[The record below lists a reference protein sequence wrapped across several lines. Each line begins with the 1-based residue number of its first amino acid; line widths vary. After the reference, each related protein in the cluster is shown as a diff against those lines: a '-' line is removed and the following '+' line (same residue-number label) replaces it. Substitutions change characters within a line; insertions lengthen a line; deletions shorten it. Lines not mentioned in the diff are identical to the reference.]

1 MLLTCHVTG
10 VLVPPESPAWNC
22 RLVATLTETMEGE
35 MATLIPVTGSLQ
47 AAEEVDVVDEV
58 VVPFVVFV
66 EEVVVVHTMAV
77 LEVVLLPPPHEA
89 RLNMPMSNANIGRR
103 FTAPLS
109 LTLNMPMDCGS
120 VGNYA
125 PKSANYIGSCL

>member
-1 MLLTCHVTG
+1 
-10 VLVPPESPAWNC
+10 
-22 RLVATLTETMEGE
+22 LTETIEGE

-58 VVPFVVFV
+58 VVPFVVLV

-77 LEVVLLPPPHEA
+77 LEVLLPPPHEA
-89 RLNMPMSNANIGRR
+89 RLNIPISNANIGRR

-120 VGNYA
+120 VANSL
-125 PKSANYIGSCL
+125 PKSANYIASCLPEIVFFL

>member
-1 MLLTCHVTG
+1 M
-10 VLVPPESPAWNC
+10 
-22 RLVATLTETMEGE
+22 TETIEGE

-58 VVPFVVFV
+58 VVPFVVLV

-77 LEVVLLPPPHEA
+77 LEVLLPPPHEA
-89 RLNMPMSNANIGRR
+89 RLNIPISNANIGRR

-120 VGNYA
+120 VANSL
-125 PKSANYIGSCL
+125 PKSANYIASCLPEIVFFL